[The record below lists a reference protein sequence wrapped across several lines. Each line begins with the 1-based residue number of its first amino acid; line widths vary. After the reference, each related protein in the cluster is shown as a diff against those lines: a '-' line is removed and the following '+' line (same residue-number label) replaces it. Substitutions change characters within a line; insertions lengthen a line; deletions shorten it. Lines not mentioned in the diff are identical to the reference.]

1 MLKGNWNLCLGE
13 YKQDFLTKG
22 WRKTLEIGLGYRCFY
37 IKHIFSF
44 HLYYA
49 SDRYYY
55 QVIVLMRM
63 ANVKLKLNYFQSC
76 GYKYATRFQL
86 THLTLDQ
93 DLSLQIARN
102 MRISLCINSLKSPR
116 N

>member
-22 WRKTLEIGLGYRCFY
+22 WRRTLEIGLGYRCFY

-55 QVIVLMRM
+55 QIIVLMRM
-63 ANVKLKLNYFQSC
+63 ANIKLKLNCCRSC
-76 GYKYATRFQL
+76 GYKVCNKISVNTFDFRPRFVTSNCKKYEDFFL
-86 THLTLDQ
+86 Y
-93 DLSLQIARN
+93 
-102 MRISLCINSLKSPR
+102 
-116 N
+116 

>member
-63 ANVKLKLNYFQSC
+63 ANIKQTELLSIMWLQ
-76 GYKYATRFQL
+76 GMQ
-86 THLTLDQ
+86 Q
-93 DLSLQIARN
+93 DFS
-102 MRISLCINSLKSPR
+102 
-116 N
+116 